1 MTTTR
6 DLCGVLGA
14 ALQVPGVERRAA
26 RLVRD
31 RYLPRAG
38 DEDDAASTP
47 AAVRQRRHRARRKQ
61 GRFVV
66 PVEVTGQ
73 MITALVDQGDVDEAN
88 SSDLDCV
95 GKAITAAARRG
106 LDLT

>member
-6 DLCGVLGA
+6 ELCRARGV
-14 ALQVPGVERRAA
+14 ALQVSGVERYA
-26 RLVRD
+26 V
-31 RYLPRAG
+31 
-38 DEDDAASTP
+38 STP
-47 AAVRQRRHRARRKQ
+47 AARRQRRHRARRKQ

-66 PVEVTGQ
+66 PVEVTCE

-95 GKAITAAARRG
+95 GEAIAAAARRG
-106 LDLT
+106 LELT

>member
-6 DLCGVLGA
+6 DLCGALGA
-14 ALQVPGVERRAA
+14 ALQGSGVEKYAA

-31 RYLPRAG
+31 GYLPRAG

-47 AAVRQRRHRARRKQ
+47 AARRQRRHRARRKQ

-66 PVEVTGQ
+66 PVEVTCEMVQ
-73 MITALVDQGDVDEAN
+73 ALVDQGDVDEPN
-88 SSDLDCV
+88 SSDLDGV
-95 GKAITAAARRG
+95 GKAIAAAARRG